1 MIIQNL
7 NSFSVKKVNF
17 PQNETMV
24 SMPKLTL
31 KADSVNFS
39 GKVPFTTNVSPELA
53 KEVAT
58 KLSTSTS
65 GMRSTYGDKYF
76 NADTTALLTQAISA
90 RIVNDNE
97 KAPKNLVLVGG
108 DTREA
113 TKNTKPQIKDQMAN
127 NGFNVLYVNKPG
139 ATPAMALAAK
149 ELGVDIGFLLTA
161 SHNPWSDGGYN
172 LLTNKGAVADPSFT
186 DKVVGYAVDIAS
198 KKPVKTST
206 GNIGQIIEY
215 DPYPLYRDYMENKE
229 INGKKIL
236 DFKAIKDAGIQIFYE
251 DFGGTGGTYF
261 PQLMKD
267 NGIKLA
273 KHLSTKTPGP
283 EPNAK
288 NLQTLGKLVSKS
300 SAKLK
305 VGLANDGDSDRFGVV
320 DENGNYINAN
330 DVLLL
335 VAYHLNKHKGYKEG
349 AILRSGATTSQ
360 LDVLAKK
367 VGLDLIE
374 TPVGFKYIGEE
385 MIKLEKEGHT
395 PVIGGEESGGL
406 TIGGHIP
413 EKDGFLAVSLIAEL
427 MAMEKKPIGQILKE
441 VKESLGQVILSERDD
456 YKGFATNKEKDDFV
470 NIFAKYYEEID
481 AGTRKEL
488 FDLPVDVERS
498 RGYYHGVRKFKK
510 SGDGVKIYF
519 QNGSSILVR
528 KSGTE
533 PIAKVYIEAYAPTQE
548 QAKAWRNSIGEKI
561 GELAKP
567 YGAVKK

>member
-1 MIIQNL
+1 MIIQSL
-7 NSFSVKKVNF
+7 NSFSVNKANLQ
-17 PQNETMV
+17 QNEV
-24 SMPKLTL
+24 RVNMPKLTYGT
-31 KADSVNFS
+31 DSINFS
-39 GKVPFTTNVSPELA
+39 GRVPFKTNVTPELA

-65 GMRSTYGDKYF
+65 GMRSTFGDKYF
-76 NADTTALLTQAISA
+76 NADTTALLTQAIAA
-90 RIVNDNE
+90 RIVND
-97 KAPKNLVLVGG
+97 KTKTPKNLILVGG

-113 TKNTKPQIKDQMAN
+113 TKNTKPQIREQMAN
-127 NGFNVLYVNKPG
+127 NGFNVLYIDKPG

-161 SHNPWSDGGYN
+161 SHNPWPDGGYN
-172 LLTNKGAVADPSFT
+172 LLTSKGAVADPAFT
-186 DKVVGYAVDIAS
+186 DPVVGYAVDIAS
-198 KKPVKTST
+198 NKPIKTST
-206 GNIGQIIEY
+206 GAIGQVIEY
-215 DPYPLYRDYMENKE
+215 DPYPLYRDYMANKE
-229 INGKKIL
+229 INGKKII
-236 DFKAIKDAGIQIFYE
+236 DFNAIKDADIKIYYE

-283 EPNAK
+283 EPNEK
-288 NLQTLGKLVSKS
+288 NLQTLGKAVSKS

-305 VGLANDGDSDRFGVV
+305 VGLANDGDSDRFGVI
-320 DENGNYINAN
+320 DENGKYINAN

-367 VGLDLIE
+367 TGLQIIE

-385 MIKLEKEGHT
+385 MLKLEKEGHT

-413 EKDGFLAVSLIAEL
+413 EKDGFLAISLIAEL
-427 MAMEKKPIGQILKE
+427 MAMEKKPIGQILKD
-441 VKESLGQVILSERDD
+441 VKASLGQVILSEKDD
-456 YKGFATNKEKDDFV
+456 YKGFATDKDKDAFV
-470 NIFAKYYEEID
+470 NVFANYYKEIEE
-481 AGTRKEL
+481 GKRTEL

-498 RGYYHGVRKFKK
+498 KGYYYGVRKFKP

-519 QNGSSILVR
+519 KNGSSILVR

-533 PIAKVYIEAYAPTQE
+533 PKAKVYIEAYAPTEQE
-548 QAKAWRNSIGEKI
+548 ARAWRNSIGEKI
-561 GELAKP
+561 GEMAKP
-567 YGAVKK
+567 FGAAKV